1 MSSVLERLRAALA
14 PEYDVE
20 REIASGGMGMVFLG
34 RDMALECAVA
44 IKVLR
49 PELATAHAAERFLRE
64 ARMLAS
70 LRHPH
75 IVPVHHVGQAGEFF
89 YYVMDFVDGETLADR
104 LVRGPLRPQE
114 ALKLGRDLLDA
125 LQVAHERLVVHRDIK
140 PSNVFFAGGR
150 ALLVDFGIAKPV
162 SGTSGGAV
170 TPRGRAPTAGPSLTA
185 PGSVVGTLD
194 YMPPEQAAGGE
205 VTPRTDL
212 YAVGMVLYEALTGRP
227 WSILDR
233 PDRADWSA
241 VPRRIARVLR
251 RAVQWA
257 PEARWPD
264 AASFR
269 RALWRT
275 RVWPYQIRTF
285 WLTMGGLAAGAAAVL
300 LWRPRD
306 GSGRTAAELAIVP
319 FEVDSGA
326 DRKLGWNLP
335 RLAALNLQAF
345 PRITLVDPRTS
356 FHWWDA
362 RRASNA
368 ATGDAP
374 ERALHA
380 RRLVQGKIIARR
392 ESLEVQ
398 VFVLNERGVV
408 TASPVVRG
416 MPDQPEQIG
425 NRIALELVLALR
437 PDLAGFYH
445 GSRDLSQRG
454 VQALNAF
461 LDGEEAFEHDDWLL
475 AERRYQAAIA
485 LDSSFGLAQ
494 WRLSNVQRWRRM
506 PVQVDVRRLLA
517 RQRRDLS
524 ERDQLLIEAQLA
536 RSSADRFARYDTV
549 LARYP
554 GDAYAA
560 LLYGDELLNRGA
572 LAGVPLDSAL
582 VVLRRAAALDSS
594 LRPAYDDLAWVAIRL
609 GRREEA
615 QAVIAA
621 LHRLPVPSAEVE
633 LDFTTLLDITFAS
646 RFGTEGPGDDS
657 RAVSPQTLADLA
669 RGVRFGLTF
678 DVPDAQVAF
687 GRALAAAPGGGR
699 ELHANAHEAQAVA
712 LVTLGAVGQ
721 ALAQFDSA
729 AALFGAP
736 EAALEAVEWRVLLG
750 PLGLRVVDAVER
762 QRGVTALERLAGHH
776 RLGARAA
783 WALAFAAQ
791 AQGDTLARA
800 HWQATVERRAETDS
814 GAARLA
820 MLLQSA
826 ALAGRGQY
834 DRAVSTSAM
843 LLLYDSAGRGGDPF
857 ARAALHMQRAEWLGQ
872 LGRRREAEREWLWHD
887 NADVVDWPT
896 GPAQAGDVDW
906 ALGTYARLR
915 RGGLALERGDR
926 RGGCGLIRRVQE
938 LWTRADAAFAPYR
951 AAADSLARECAR

>member
-1 MSSVLERLRAALA
+1 
-14 PEYDVE
+14 
-20 REIASGGMGMVFLG
+20 G
-34 RDMALECAVA
+34 
-44 IKVLR
+44 
-49 PELATAHAAERFLRE
+49 
-64 ARMLAS
+64 
-70 LRHPH
+70 
-75 IVPVHHVGQAGEFF
+75 
-89 YYVMDFVDGETLADR
+89 
-104 LVRGPLRPQE
+104 
-114 ALKLGRDLLDA
+114 
-125 LQVAHERLVVHRDIK
+125 
-140 PSNVFFAGGR
+140 
-150 ALLVDFGIAKPV
+150 
-162 SGTSGGAV
+162 
-170 TPRGRAPTAGPSLTA
+170 
-185 PGSVVGTLD
+185 
-194 YMPPEQAAGGE
+194 
-205 VTPRTDL
+205 
-212 YAVGMVLYEALTGRP
+212 
-227 WSILDR
+227 
-233 PDRADWSA
+233 
-241 VPRRIARVLR
+241 
-251 RAVQWA
+251 
-257 PEARWPD
+257 PD

-425 NRIALELVLALR
+425 NRIALALALALR
-437 PDLAGFYH
+437 PGPAGFC
-445 GSRDLSQRG
+445 
-454 VQALNAF
+454 
-461 LDGEEAFEHDDWLL
+461 
-475 AERRYQAAIA
+475 
-485 LDSSFGLAQ
+485 
-494 WRLSNVQRWRRM
+494 
-506 PVQVDVRRLLA
+506 P
-517 RQRRDLS
+517 
-524 ERDQLLIEAQLA
+524 
-536 RSSADRFARYDTV
+536 RSSAERFARYDTV

-646 RFGTEGPGDDS
+646 RFGTEGPGDAS

-699 ELHANAHEAQAVA
+699 ELRANAHEAQAVA
-712 LVTLGAVGQ
+712 LVTLGGVGQ
-721 ALAQFDSA
+721 ALAHFDSA
-729 AALFGAP
+729 PARFGAP
-736 EAALEAVEWRVLLG
+736 ER
-750 PLGLRVVDAVER
+750 P
-762 QRGVTALERLAGHH
+762 
-776 RLGARAA
+776 
-783 WALAFAAQ
+783 
-791 AQGDTLARA
+791 
-800 HWQATVERRAETDS
+800 
-814 GAARLA
+814 
-820 MLLQSA
+820 
-826 ALAGRGQY
+826 
-834 DRAVSTSAM
+834 
-843 LLLYDSAGRGGDPF
+843 
-857 ARAALHMQRAEWLGQ
+857 
-872 LGRRREAEREWLWHD
+872 
-887 NADVVDWPT
+887 
-896 GPAQAGDVDW
+896 
-906 ALGTYARLR
+906 
-915 RGGLALERGDR
+915 
-926 RGGCGLIRRVQE
+926 
-938 LWTRADAAFAPYR
+938 
-951 AAADSLARECAR
+951 